1 MDATAEQQA
10 VAEPGLDALPTRL
23 VNVLFSPGKLVVQL
37 AEHPKWFGPMVVLAL
52 VAGLTMALLP
62 VDLFLETQRMAAL
75 ERGVEFPEM
84 GERAIQAMRIVIP
97 AATVL
102 STVVFSFGFAG
113 LYALIFGFILGDEGR
128 YTQYLALVTHAW
140 FIPVLFSLLVTPLR
154 ISTGDPQFTL
164 NLASFLFFL
173 PDGYFL
179 NVFRVMDLT
188 QIWSTLVIAQGV
200 HAIDS
205 RRSFTSAAT
214 ILMVILLG
222 IALVAARFI

>member
-1 MDATAEQQA
+1 MDTTVEQRA
-10 VAEPGLDALPTRL
+10 VAEPRLDALPTRL
-23 VNVLFSPGKLVVQL
+23 VNVLFSPGKLVAQL
-37 AEHPKWFGPMVVLAL
+37 AEHPKWFGPMVVLAF
-52 VAGLTMALLP
+52 VSGLTMALIP

-75 ERGVEFPEM
+75 ERGVELPEM
-84 GERAIQAMRIVIP
+84 GERAIQAMRIVIL

-113 LYALIFGFILGDEGR
+113 FYALIFSFILGDEGR

-140 FIPVLFSLLVTPLR
+140 FIPVLFGLLVTPLR

-164 NLASFLFFL
+164 NFASFLFFL
-173 PDGYFL
+173 PDSYFL

-200 HAIDS
+200 HAIDG

>member
-1 MDATAEQQA
+1 MDTTVEQRA
-10 VAEPGLDALPTRL
+10 VAEPRLDALPTRL
-23 VNVLFSPGKLVVQL
+23 VNVLFSPGKLVAQL
-37 AEHPKWFGPMVVLAL
+37 AEHPKWFGPMVVLAF
-52 VAGLTMALLP
+52 VSGLTMALIP
-62 VDLFLETQRMAAL
+62 VDLFLETQRMAAID
-75 ERGVEFPEM
+75 RGVEFPEM
-84 GERAIQAMRIVIP
+84 GERAIQAMRIVIL
-97 AATVL
+97 AATAL

-140 FIPVLFSLLVTPLR
+140 FIPVLFGLLVTPLR

-214 ILMVILLG
+214 ILMVILLS

>member
-1 MDATAEQQA
+1 MDTTVEQRA
-10 VAEPGLDALPTRL
+10 VAEPRLDALPTRL
-23 VNVLFSPGKLVVQL
+23 VNVLFSPGKLVAQL
-37 AEHPKWFGPMVVLAL
+37 AEHPKWFGPMVVLAF
-52 VAGLTMALLP
+52 VSGLTMALIP

-84 GERAIQAMRIVIP
+84 GERAIQAMRIVIL
-97 AATVL
+97 AATAL

-140 FIPVLFSLLVTPLR
+140 FIPVLFGLLVTPLR

-188 QIWSTLVIAQGV
+188 QIWSTLIIAQGV

-214 ILMVILLG
+214 ILMVILLS

>member
-1 MDATAEQQA
+1 MDTTVEQRA
-10 VAEPGLDALPTRL
+10 VAEPRLDALPTRL
-23 VNVLFSPGKLVVQL
+23 VNVLFSPGKLVAQL
-37 AEHPKWFGPMVVLAL
+37 AEHPKWFGPMVVLAF
-52 VAGLTMALLP
+52 VSGLTMALIP
-62 VDLFLETQRMAAL
+62 VDLFLETQRMAAID
-75 ERGVEFPEM
+75 RGVEFPEM
-84 GERAIQAMRIVIP
+84 GERAIQAMRIVIL
-97 AATVL
+97 AATAL

-140 FIPVLFSLLVTPLR
+140 FIPVLFGLLVTPLR

-179 NVFRVMDLT
+179 NVFRVTDLT
-188 QIWSTLVIAQGV
+188 QIWSTLIIAQGV

-214 ILMVILLG
+214 ILLVILLG
-222 IALVAARFI
+222 IALMAARFI